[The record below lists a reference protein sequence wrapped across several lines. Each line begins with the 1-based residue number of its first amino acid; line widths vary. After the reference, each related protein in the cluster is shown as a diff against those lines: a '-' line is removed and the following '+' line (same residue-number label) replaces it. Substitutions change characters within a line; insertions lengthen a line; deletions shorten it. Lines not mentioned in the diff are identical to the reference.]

1 MLTDLVRLARPTHW
15 IKNVFVLIPVPFALA
30 DAAQRGVELTAGV
43 FLLGL
48 LGFCLTN
55 SAVYTLNDLLDAQS
69 DRLDPRKRD
78 RPLAAGKVSAAAAV
92 VQGAVLVLIGLG
104 LCLASGRM
112 AAVWLAL
119 LYVALNAA
127 YSLAVKHVPLLDVF
141 LLSSGFVIRVLLGC
155 ALIAASPSAWLLLCT
170 SALALFVGFA
180 KRRTDLA
187 AGLDGNHRGSLR
199 GYSRAFL
206 DQAITICAGVALAA
220 YALYSI
226 EAKVFL
232 PQREMASMPFV
243 AYGILNYLRLAD
255 SQDAG
260 GSPVEIAYRSLSSQ
274 LCAIGWGVA
283 VTWSLG
289 MW

>member
-1 MLTDLVRLARPTHW
+1 MLADLVRLARPTHW

-30 DAAQRGVELTAGV
+30 DAAQRGVELIPGV

-69 DRLDPRKRD
+69 DRLDPRKRH

-127 YSLAVKHVPLLDVF
+127 YSLAVKHVVLLDVF

-155 ALIAASPSAWLLLCT
+155 ALITASPSAWLLLCT
-170 SALALFVGFA
+170 SSLALFVGFS
-180 KRRTDLA
+180 KRRADLA
-187 AGLDGNHRGSLR
+187 AGLDGNHRGSLG

-206 DQAITICAGVALAA
+206 DQAIAVCAGVALAA

-255 SQDAG
+255 SEDTS
-260 GSPVEIAYRSLSSQ
+260 GSPVEIAYRCLSSQ

>member
-1 MLTDLVRLARPTHW
+1 
-15 IKNVFVLIPVPFALA
+15 
-30 DAAQRGVELTAGV
+30 
-43 FLLGL
+43 
-48 LGFCLTN
+48 
-55 SAVYTLNDLLDAQS
+55 
-69 DRLDPRKRD
+69 
-78 RPLAAGKVSAAAAV
+78 
-92 VQGAVLVLIGLG
+92 
-104 LCLASGRM
+104 
-112 AAVWLAL
+112 
-119 LYVALNAA
+119 
-127 YSLAVKHVPLLDVF
+127 
-141 LLSSGFVIRVLLGC
+141 
-155 ALIAASPSAWLLLCT
+155 LIAASPSAWLLLCT

-180 KRRTDLA
+180 KRRADLA

-206 DQAITICAGVALAA
+206 DQAIAICAGVALAA

-232 PQREMASMPFV
+232 PQREMASIPFV